1 MDKPREKL
9 LKEGK
14 DSLSNQELISIILG
28 SGIESSS
35 VFEISEELLKRSNY
49 NLSNL
54 SRFSFEDLKL
64 TKGIGLAKASL
75 LLSALELGRRRHKE
89 MVHEEIP
96 LIDSSFLAFELIK
109 SNLMDLSHEEFWV
122 IHLNRAGKLIK
133 MERMSVGGVAGA
145 YVDPKII
152 FKSALAL
159 LSSSLI
165 LVHNHPSGQ
174 LKPSDADKKLTYRII
189 QIAKLIDIQ
198 ILDHL
203 IIGNNQYFSFADEKI
218 I

>member
-9 LKEGK
+9 WREGK
-14 DSLSNQELISIILG
+14 DSLSNQELLSIILG

-54 SRFSFEDLKL
+54 SRLSFEDFRK
-64 TKGIGLAKASL
+64 TKGIGRAKASL
-75 LLSALELGRRRHKE
+75 LISALELGRRRQRE
-89 MVHEEIP
+89 MAHDANP
-96 LIDSSFLAFELIK
+96 MIDSSFLAFELIK
-109 SNLMDLSHEEFWV
+109 SNLMDLPHEEFWI
-122 IHLNRAGKLIK
+122 IHLNRASKLIR
-133 MERMSVGGVAGA
+133 MEKLSMGGLYGA

-152 FKSALAL
+152 FKSALEL
-159 LSSSLI
+159 LSSSLV

-174 LKPSDADKKLTYRII
+174 LKPSEADKKLTSRLVEIGRF
-189 QIAKLIDIQ
+189 LDIQ

-203 IIGNNQYFSFADEKI
+203 IIGNNAYFSFADENI
-218 I
+218 L